1 MPMSKKPLKTLAR
14 LQTMAPTARPTITP
28 RVTALRIAIIF
39 VVAAAINFLWEVA
52 QMPFY
57 AGQGSFFDA
66 AAHCVIPSL
75 GDGIIV
81 LMIYGIGWLFLR
93 QSDWSDRP
101 GVWGY
106 MLMLLS
112 GFILAMLIE
121 WGAVYVL
128 GRWSYAANMPLLPG
142 LGIGVIPILQ
152 MLILPPVIFKVTARS
167 LDVIESLSA

>member
-1 MPMSKKPLKTLAR
+1 MSTVANTTVTKGLAVTTNPMTNRAMTKT
-14 LQTMAPTARPTITP
+14 AP
-28 RVTALRIAIIF
+28 RIAIIF

-52 QMPFY
+52 QMPFF

-66 AAHCVIPSL
+66 ATHCMIPSL

-93 QSDWSDRP
+93 RSDWSDRP
-101 GVWGY
+101 RVSGY

-112 GFILAMLIE
+112 GFALAMLIE

-128 GRWSYAANMPLLPG
+128 GRWTYAANMPLLPG
-142 LGIGVIPILQ
+142 LGVGVIPILQ
-152 MLILPPVIFKVTARS
+152 MLVLPPVIFKVTARS
-167 LDVIESLSA
+167 LDVIASLSA